1 MIFIVV
7 KFPVKPEYADDWMDH
22 VADFTAATRAE
33 PGNKWFEWSRSVS
46 DPNEYVLVEAFE
58 DDAAEAHVTSDH
70 FAAAMKS
77 MRPLLTETPRIVSQ
91 SLEGKDDWDRMG
103 ELEIS

>member
-7 KFPVKPEYADDWMDH
+7 KFPVKPEYADEWMTH

-33 PGNKWFEWSRSVS
+33 AGNKWFDWSRSVE

-58 DDAAEAHVTSDH
+58 DDAAEAHVNSDH
-70 FAAAMKS
+70 FAEGLES
-77 MRPLLTETPRIVSQ
+77 MRPLLRETPYIVSQ
-91 SLEGKDDWDRMG
+91 SLEGKDGWDRMG
-103 ELEIS
+103 ELEIN